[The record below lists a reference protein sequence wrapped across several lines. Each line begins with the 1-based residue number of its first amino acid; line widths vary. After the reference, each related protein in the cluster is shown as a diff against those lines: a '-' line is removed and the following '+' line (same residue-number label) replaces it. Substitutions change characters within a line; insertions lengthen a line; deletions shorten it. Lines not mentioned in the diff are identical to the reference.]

1 MDTLNYLLDKAE
13 SQLDDVR
20 KTEVADLHNY
30 QMLRQSLVDE
40 VRDANKE
47 MVEAMLQ
54 L

>member
-1 MDTLNYLLDKAE
+1 MDKAE

-30 QMLRQSLVDE
+30 PMLKQPLVDE
-40 VRDANKE
+40 VRYANKE